1 MSTVLSNLQEW
12 SSFEDNCCRIVLPR
26 HDVYRLLYVYKKK
39 YGFEARLVENG
50 VSVKNS
56 YPYNTLEE
64 AKFGAI
70 EIAKRIGWL

>member
-1 MSTVLSNLQEW
+1 MSTDLSNFQEW

-26 HDVYRLLYVYKKK
+26 HDVYRTICVYKKK
-39 YGFEARLVENG
+39 YGFEVRLIQNG

-64 AKFGAI
+64 AKFEAI
-70 EIAKRIGWL
+70 EIAKRIDWI